1 MTYADS
7 WSDLVS
13 TALVGTSRRPLPP
26 AADHAETPS
35 GDPAARLLE
44 RAALAAIQR
53 RAGQRPS
60 PPPAPPPAP
69 APEETAPY
77 LDGPALKRLNTILD
91 TRRVFLA
98 EWLHYAAATGKLLP
112 PEYLPD
118 VLSHAKGNTIAA
130 RALTRVGGAR
140 ARWLARHCS
149 VWSYLLDFEEAHPDF
164 FDPELWATGTATQR
178 RIQLERLRR
187 TDPEHARDLVA
198 RTWANER
205 AETRY
210 ELLKAWEHGL
220 SRDDEPLLL
229 TALRDRSHPV
239 RVLAAALLI
248 QLPDSDDG
256 QRLTHHATHLLR
268 TTGAQEQETIT
279 LTPPGDVDAEFA
291 SLLSPNRRTTKTPEE
306 RAHTLLSHLP
316 LRLWIGRLGSSPA
329 DVVSKKMDD
338 TVRDALIAAAV
349 RYRDLDWVRAFLDDV
364 GRHTFASNNWFEQLD
379 ALLHQLPAEERCD
392 RVAHWLDDPDIPETQ
407 TWNLLYRLEF
417 PWVGRL
423 NDILVEQLFTSPDA
437 PDHFGVIAPGA
448 ENKLDPGLYE
458 RLAPLAEKRKGSR
471 EFRHL
476 VTTLEYRYT
485 MREELM

>member
-349 RYRDLDWVRAFLDDV
+349 RYRDLDWCGHSSTTSAATLSPPTTGSSSSTRSCTSFPLKNAAT
-364 GRHTFASNNWFEQLD
+364 GSPTGSTTPTFRKPRPGNFF
-379 ALLHQLPAEERCD
+379 
-392 RVAHWLDDPDIPETQ
+392 
-407 TWNLLYRLEF
+407 RLEF

-485 MREELM
+485 MRKELM